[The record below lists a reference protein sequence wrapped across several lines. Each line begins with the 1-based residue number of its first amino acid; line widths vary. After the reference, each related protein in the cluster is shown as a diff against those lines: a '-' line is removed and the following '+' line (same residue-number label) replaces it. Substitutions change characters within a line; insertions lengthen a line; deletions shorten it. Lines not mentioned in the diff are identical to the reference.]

1 MKNTREVV
9 PNRLLS
15 SSGLPND
22 MRIDESKIFQFR
34 FPFMNGLELGFPVAA
49 PNQHEAAQAL
59 KHWFEEAQKELAIMF
74 PQVAPTGQN
83 APLEATQFNQL
94 QMGLLEE
101 LSSKLGRKPSDILAD
116 FIREKTGLEMTL
128 ENFKL
133 IVPILEGNKPPEH
146 GKKKA

>member
-1 MKNTREVV
+1 
-9 PNRLLS
+9 
-15 SSGLPND
+15 
-22 MRIDESKIFQFR
+22 MRVDESKIFQFR

-49 PNQHEAAQAL
+49 NNQHEAAQAL

-74 PQVAPTGQN
+74 PQVTPIGQN
-83 APLEATQFNQL
+83 TPQDAIPDQFNQL
-94 QMGLLEE
+94 QMGLLED
-101 LSSKLGRKPSDILAD
+101 LSAKLGRKPSEVLSE
-116 FIREKTGLEMTL
+116 FVKERTGLELTL

>member
-1 MKNTREVV
+1 MQIT
-9 PNRLLS
+9 
-15 SSGLPND
+15 
-22 MRIDESKIFQFR
+22 ESKIFQFR

-49 PNQHEAAQAL
+49 PSQHEAAQAL

-83 APLEATQFNQL
+83 TPQEAVSASFNQM
-94 QMGLLEE
+94 QMGLLED
-101 LSSKLGRKPSDILAD
+101 LSAKLGRKPSEVLSE
-116 FIREKTGLEMTL
+116 FIQERTGLELTL